1 MSDFDPYHKW
11 LGIPET
17 ERPISKYRLLALVDF
32 EIDREVISAAAEQRT
47 VYLRTM
53 QAGEHAVLVAQ
64 LLNEVS
70 QARVCLLDGKSKS
83 RYDRQLRSDLE
94 PAPEKDPLAFA
105 PEELAAVVSKPA
117 TRSRG
122 GKLFWKEPWDIPAT
136 AGGIVV
142 LLLLMWLFSSGG
154 DKSLPAGKQQG
165 TSAAE
170 VDPKPQVSSPAA
182 SRKGE
187 VEISEEVATILRENN
202 WPDGISVLANC
213 DHGLIRQAAVNELL
227 PQESAESAIEAGHL
241 WWNCAS
247 DVSIEFADVLKK
259 RAVAWYHYGQSI
271 ASKATVVPE
280 NVHERMGQY
289 AALVKQLDSRH
300 DFLLALS
307 FDKSSLSEKDG
318 SLKQVDGSLLHNRVT
333 TNTRNFVAGVHSEG
347 LKFDGNGSLVIIH
360 DFYKHLTDNLPG
372 ITVGCF
378 INVTKTGYVF
388 DAGIDYKRISLRS
401 NWFQIGLIKAKQPA
415 VDFPP
420 YSSWWFLTG
429 TWDGEAERL
438 YVNGALQREV
448 VDRREGGIT
457 PSLISSQRGGTVF
470 IGQQHKSY
478 RREGRG
484 FAGILD
490 ELFVIKRALN
500 NDEIKDLHKR
510 MTNGQ
515 SLSALLDIPSA
526 RNLD

>member
-333 TNTRNFVAGVHSEG
+333 TNTMNFVAGVHSEG

-360 DFYKHLTDNLPG
+360 DFYKHVTNNLPG

-378 INVTKTGYVF
+378 LKVNKGGIIF
-388 DAGIDYKRISLRS
+388 DAGADSARLVLYSHRFDL
-401 NWFQIGLIKAKQPA
+401 GLAENSQPS
-415 VDFPP
+415 VEFPP
-420 YSSWWFLTG
+420 TDSWWFLTA
-429 TWDGEAERL
+429 TWDGSHERFF
-438 YVNGALQREV
+438 VNGEV
-448 VDRREGGIT
+448 KKEIPNGRAPPLVSRYIRNDI
-457 PSLISSQRGGTVF
+457 GTSF
-470 IGQQHKSY
+470 YLGQQAKGYH
-478 RREGRG
+478 RAGRG
-484 FAGILD
+484 FGGVLD
-490 ELFVIKRALN
+490 EFFVLKRALN
-500 NDEIKDLHKR
+500 DVEIKDLYER

-515 SLSALLDIPSA
+515 SLSAVFDIPSA
-526 RNLD
+526 RNID

>member
-1 MSDFDPYHKW
+1 MAPFDPYYQW
-11 LGIPET
+11 LGIPLQEQ
-17 ERPISKYRLLALVDF
+17 PASHYRLLGIPEFDGNVD
-32 EIDREVISAAAEQRT
+32 VISAAAERQT
-47 VYLRTM
+47 IYLRTL

-83 RYDRQLRSDLE
+83 RYDTQLRSDLE
-94 PAPEKDPLAFA
+94 PAPEQDPLAVA
-105 PEELAAVVSKPA
+105 AEELAAISSRPA
-117 TRSRG
+117 TRPRSRG
-122 GKLFWKEPWDIPAT
+122 GKPFWQQPWFIPA
-136 AGGIVV
+136 AGGVVVVV
-142 LLLLMWLFSSGG
+142 LLLLMLLSSGG
-154 DKSLPAGKQQG
+154 DESPPAGKQQG
-165 TSAAE
+165 TSAA
-170 VDPKPQVSSPAA
+170 
-182 SRKGE
+182 GE
-187 VEISEEVATILRENN
+187 VELSKEVATILRENN
-202 WPDGISVLANC
+202 WLDGISVLANC
-213 DHGLIRQAAVNELL
+213 NHGLIRQAAVNELL

-271 ASKATVVPE
+271 ASKATMVPE

-500 NDEIKDLHKR
+500 NDEIKDLYER
-510 MTNGQ
+510 MTCQ